1 MKEEEEGEGKEERRE
16 DGGRICFRGK
26 KGNWWIC
33 VNLIKKDGGKIKSDV
48 NIRWRKE
55 RINKNHTEKRK
66 EEEKEKKE
74 KKKTER
80 KE

>member
-1 MKEEEEGEGKEERRE
+1 MRE
-16 DGGRICFRGK
+16 LNK
-26 KGNWWIC
+26 
-33 VNLIKKDGGKIKSDV
+33 KKDGEKIKSDV